1 MCVYKTTGTQ
11 IKNKYCKAYTSIN
24 FIASMWEM
32 DRKRQFKMITAH
44 LENLFLVNREV
55 THSTLIVLLIFLP
68 FLQEYFTVSCS
79 LWTCVLE
86 YSVLC

>member
-11 IKNKYCKAYTSIN
+11 IKNKHCRAYTSIN

-44 LENLFLVNREV
+44 LENLFLVNRETD
-55 THSTLIVLLIFLP
+55 THSALIVLLTFLP
-68 FLQEYFTVSCS
+68 LLQE
-79 LWTCVLE
+79 
-86 YSVLC
+86 